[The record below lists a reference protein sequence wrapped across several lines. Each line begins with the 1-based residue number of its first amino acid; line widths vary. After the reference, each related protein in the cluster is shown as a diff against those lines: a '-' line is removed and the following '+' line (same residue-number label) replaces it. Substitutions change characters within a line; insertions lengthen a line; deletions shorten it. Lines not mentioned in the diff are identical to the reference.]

1 MARWAAAAAAGLLAF
16 ALYVASLAPGLTWAH
31 QGADGG
37 ELLAAAITGGVPHP
51 PGYPLYTI
59 LLQGWLGL
67 IGWLAPASDLAW
79 RGNLLSA
86 LSGAASVFL
95 TVLVVDALLTP
106 ATAHRWLWALLGGVA
121 WALSPL
127 LWSQSILTEVY
138 SFHALLTVLLAWAV
152 LVKPLRLWYVV
163 APVALGVAHHLT
175 LLLLLPA
182 AFYALVTVHS
192 GAGRWRA
199 SLATMLGG
207 VMLGALCYVRI
218 PLAASSG
225 PPPVNWGYAD
235 NWDGFQWLVS
245 GAAYRG
251 YLLNGGLSAALQRLA
266 TWAYTL
272 TAQFSPLGLALGF
285 VGLATWDRSAAR
297 LRNFSLL
304 WVTPVSIYAVLYY
317 TRDSEIYLL
326 PVVWMLSVWMA
337 VGLATLATWWTP
349 RFVGA
354 TPVLAGMAGAALL
367 LLAALSWPTLTL
379 RNDDAARHY
388 LAALAQALEPD
399 SLLVTLEDRETF
411 TAWYGA
417 WGDRTLT
424 VAAPGLIPV
433 NESLYQFA
441 WYQRLQRDLYPD
453 VPAIDASAATLVAA
467 NAGLRPIYFA
477 RPPAW
482 IDAAELEQ
490 VGPLWRL
497 KVQRL
502 QR

>member
-1 MARWAAAAAAGLLAF
+1 MARWAAAVAGLLALAF
-16 ALYVASLAPGLTWAH
+16 YGASLAPGLTWAH

-59 LLQGWLGL
+59 LLQGWLTL

-79 RGNLLSA
+79 RGNLFSA

-95 TVLVVDALLTP
+95 TVLVADALLPLGTVR
-106 ATAHRWLWALLGGVA
+106 RWLWALLAGLA
-121 WALSPL
+121 WAISPL

-138 SFHALLTVLLAWAV
+138 SLHALLIVLLAWAT

-163 APVALGVAHHLT
+163 LPVALGVAHHLT

-182 AFYALVTVHS
+182 AFYALLTAQS
-192 GAGRWRA
+192 GADRWRA
-199 SLATMLGG
+199 PVMALVGG
-207 VMLGALCYVRI
+207 IVLGALFYVRV
-218 PLAASSG
+218 PLAAANG

-251 YLLNGGLSAALQRLA
+251 YLLNGGVTTALHRLT

-272 TAQFSPLGLALGF
+272 TNQFSPLGLALGF
-285 VGLATWDRSAAR
+285 VGLAMWDRSAAR
-297 LRNFSLL
+297 LRNFSLM
-304 WVTPVSIYAVLYY
+304 WVTPVSIYAILYY

-326 PVVWMLSVWMA
+326 PVVWLVSIWM
-337 VGLATLATWWTP
+337 VIGLATIAAWLTP
-349 RFVGA
+349 RVASA
-354 TPVLAGMAGAALL
+354 TPVLAGAAGVALL
-367 LLAALSWPTLTL
+367 LLVAMRWPTLAL
-379 RNDDAARHY
+379 RNDDTARQY
-388 LAALAQALEPD
+388 LAALAETLEPD
-399 SLLVTLEDRETF
+399 SLLVTLGDQETF

-417 WGDRTLT
+417 WGDRTLM
-424 VAAPGLIPV
+424 AAVPGLIPV

-441 WYQRLQRDLYPD
+441 WYQRLQRDLYPG
-453 VPAIDASAATLVAA
+453 VPAIDTSAAALVAA
-467 NAGLRPIYFA
+467 NSGLRPIYFA
-477 RPPAW
+477 EPPAW
-482 IDAAELEQ
+482 IDAAALEQ

-497 KVQRL
+497 KR
-502 QR
+502 